1 MRILLAALL
10 LITTPAA
17 ADGLDGAMGKALFG
31 RLWVPAPASTRSA
44 DGLGPLHDARSCAAC
59 HPGAG
64 RAPLTLTDG
73 TPSRPGLV
81 VRLADD
87 PVYGHQLQRLGAG
100 PAPAEGDAVA
110 RMVGSRPVVHLQD
123 LAYGPVTAAA
133 GWRAAPSLRGLAE
146 LAAVPDAAIL
156 AREDPDDRN
165 RDGVR
170 GIAHRLADGRIG
182 RFGWKATSATIEG
195 QVDAAFAMDLGLS
208 TVARPAAW
216 GDCTAAQEACRA
228 APSGGEP
235 EATDV
240 MLRLVVAYLEQL
252 PARRPAASPPAE
264 RLFERVGCAACH
276 SSSVRYSGQAAA
288 ARTDLLLHD
297 MGPGLDDG
305 VAEGSAPSGFWR
317 TPPLRDLAV
326 GGLLHDA
333 RAPDVASAIG
343 WHGGEAEGAR
353 RRFDALPADDRTTLL
368 TWLARL

>member
-1 MRILLAALL
+1 MRILVVALL
-10 LITTPAA
+10 LVATPAA
-17 ADGLDGAMGKALFG
+17 ADGLDAAMGKALFG

-44 DGLGPLHDARSCAAC
+44 DGLGPLHDARACAAC
-59 HPGAG
+59 HPAGG
-64 RAPLTLTDG
+64 RAPLTLTEG
-73 TPSRPGLV
+73 VPPRPGLV

-87 PVYGHQLQRLGAG
+87 PVYGRQLQRLGTAT
-100 PAPAEGDAVA
+100 APAEGEAVA
-110 RMVGSRPVVHLQD
+110 QLAQGRPSVHLRD
-123 LAYGPVTAAA
+123 LAYGPAAAAA

-156 AREDPDDRN
+156 AREDPDDRDG
-165 RDGVR
+165 DGVR
-170 GIAHRLADGRIG
+170 GIAHRLPNGRIG
-182 RFGWKATSATIEG
+182 RFGGKATSASVSG
-195 QVDAAFAMDLGLS
+195 QVEAAFAMDLGLS
-208 TVARPAAW
+208 TAARPAW
-216 GDCTAAQEACRA
+216 GDCTPTQEACRA
-228 APSGGEP
+228 APAGGEP

-276 SSSVRYSGQAAA
+276 SSSVQYSGQAAA

-343 WHGGEAEGAR
+343 WHAGEAEGAR
-353 RRFDALPADDRTTLL
+353 RRFEALSADDRTTLL